1 MKKDNYL
8 IFAHFHSRGLIRND
22 ILKFLIEGNS
32 FFKKIIFVSTNL
44 KIGER
49 KKFPKSVKIITRKNI
64 GYDFY
69 SYKWGF
75 EYYLK
80 ELRNNFN
87 NENLFFLNSSVL
99 FVEKKR
105 LIKKLKKLRLNK
117 NELWGLT
124 KSYELTE
131 HIQSYFFC
139 FSSKILKNEAIFNW
153 WKKIRPYKKRQTIV
167 NKYELGLSKLML
179 ENKIIL
185 CSIFKKNIDIYPKN
199 FTQKIVLRYKEIF
212 YKQKKI
218 YKKNPTNY
226 FWEDFYKQFGLVK
239 IELIKLNP
247 KNIDLREL
255 LKIIKKKKSLINDA
269 LNN

>member
-80 ELRNNFN
+80 ELKNNF
-87 NENLFFLNSSVL
+87 F
-99 FVEKKR
+99 R
-105 LIKKLKKLRLNK
+105 
-117 NELWGLT
+117 
-124 KSYELTE
+124 
-131 HIQSYFFC
+131 
-139 FSSKILKNEAIFNW
+139 
-153 WKKIRPYKKRQTIV
+153 
-167 NKYELGLSKLML
+167 
-179 ENKIIL
+179 
-185 CSIFKKNIDIYPKN
+185 
-199 FTQKIVLRYKEIF
+199 
-212 YKQKKI
+212 
-218 YKKNPTNY
+218 
-226 FWEDFYKQFGLVK
+226 
-239 IELIKLNP
+239 
-247 KNIDLREL
+247 
-255 LKIIKKKKSLINDA
+255 
-269 LNN
+269 